1 MKPKE
6 LRDLTYSELEHRLRE
21 TKEGLFNLRVEFSS
35 GKLEN
40 PLKIREAKRDI
51 ARIETIMK
59 EVSPPVAGG
68 QGASG
73 REAGKEEGKKKSED
87 SR

>member
-21 TKEGLFNLRVEFSS
+21 TKESLFNLRVELSS

-40 PLKIREAKRDI
+40 PLKIREVRRDL
-51 ARIETIMK
+51 ARIKTIMK
-59 EVSPPVAGG
+59 EKGD
-68 QGASG
+68 
-73 REAGKEEGKKKSED
+73 RLLLEKEKEKSEN
-87 SR
+87 SG